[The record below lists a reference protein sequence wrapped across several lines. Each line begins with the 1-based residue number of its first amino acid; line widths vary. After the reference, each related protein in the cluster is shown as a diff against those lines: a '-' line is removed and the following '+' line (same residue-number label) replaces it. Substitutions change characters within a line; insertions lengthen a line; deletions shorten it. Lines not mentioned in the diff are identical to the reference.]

1 FTLDDFLEQ
10 LGQVRQLG
18 PLDELLGM
26 LPGANKIKGLK
37 NAQVDEKQIGHIEAI
52 IRSMTKLEREQPEI
66 INASRKKRIA
76 KGSGTTVQ
84 EINRLIKQFDDM
96 KKRKLQLMR
105 RKQKNLSKKC
115 VRFRLRL
122 TIS

>member
-1 FTLDDFLEQ
+1 M
-10 LGQVRQLG
+10 G

-52 IRSMTKLEREQPEI
+52 IRSMTKVEREQPEI

-96 KKRKLQLMR
+96 KKMMKTMTGMQKGKKKRTRWIEVSIHVRKKDGSVKKKYFT
-105 RKQKNLSKKC
+105 KQ
-115 VRFRLRL
+115 
-122 TIS
+122 